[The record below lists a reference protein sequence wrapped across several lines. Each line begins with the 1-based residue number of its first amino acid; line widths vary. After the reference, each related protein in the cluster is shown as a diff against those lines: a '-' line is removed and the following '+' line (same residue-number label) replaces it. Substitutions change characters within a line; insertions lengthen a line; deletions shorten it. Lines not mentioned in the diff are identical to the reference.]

1 MRPLFASRSPSLS
14 RRGFLRGTAAAA
26 GAMMAAPHAALA
38 QAEGELLLWL
48 PGGSDL
54 FCKIHTDLLAEF
66 AGKTAGLTGSTT
78 VCGLGQDVAFAQS
91 LIGSITAGSPPDI
104 SMLWDSPV
112 SLGAQ
117 GAFMPLDEMMA
128 GSKIGIDTWPAGLLS
143 SCQFKGQTY
152 GLPVTAGV
160 YSMWYNQDMFDAKG
174 IPSDRASFPKTWA
187 EMRALSKEFTVWNG
201 DRLEVAGFVPPRGT
215 EAMAIWSALNG
226 GTIYDPENLRYTLD
240 SAENIEMFNF
250 FLDWLNEE
258 YQGDINAI
266 DRSGN
271 FGDGYNSA
279 SGLPPAFREGR
290 CAMIQSGSWLM
301 GDIYFDPTPV
311 FERWNLAGHPT
322 GPSGG
327 ASVSGVYPNWFVI
340 PVGSMNPQLAFD
352 YLVSLSTEGVVKWYA
367 EIPDVPTNTQVK
379 TEPPRSLVER
389 RGAEVAQDISAFLAE
404 QAKIVTPMWNSPV
417 QSFGN
422 DQITLAMEK
431 IYTKAATPAEALAA
445 AQTAAQGEL
454 ERVLA
459 G

>member
-1 MRPLFASRSPSLS
+1 MGPMFASRSSSLS

-26 GAMMAAPHAALA
+26 GALMAAPQIALA

-54 FCKIHTDLLAEF
+54 FCKIHTGLLADF

-78 VCGLGQDVAFAQS
+78 VCGLGQDVAFTQA

-128 GSKIGIDTWPAGLLS
+128 GSKISIETWPGGLLS

-160 YSMWYNQDMFDAKG
+160 YSMWYNQDMFEAKG
-174 IPSDRASFPKTWA
+174 IASDRASFPKTWA
-187 EMRALSKEFTVWNG
+187 DLRALSKEFTVWNG
-201 DRLEVAGFVPPRGT
+201 DRLEVAGFVPPRIP
-215 EAMAIWSALNG
+215 EALAIWSALNG

-240 SAENIEMFNF
+240 SPQNIEMFNF

-258 YQGDINAI
+258 YQGDINAV

-271 FGDGYNSA
+271 FLDGYNSA

-301 GDIYFDPTPV
+301 GDIYADPTPV

-322 GPSGG
+322 GPSGS
-327 ASVSGVYPNWFVI
+327 ASVSGIWPNWFVI
-340 PVGSMNPQLAFD
+340 PVGAKNPQLAFD
-352 YLVSLSTEGVVKWYA
+352 YLVTLSIEGVVKWY
-367 EIPDVPTNTQVK
+367 EQIPDVPTNTQVK
-379 TEPPRSLVER
+379 AVPPANLVER
-389 RGAEVAQDISAFLAE
+389 RGAEVANDIGAFLAE

-422 DQITLAMEK
+422 DQIILAMEK
-431 IYTKAATPAEALAA
+431 IYTKTATPAEALAA
-445 AQTAAQGEL
+445 AQTAAQAEL